1 MSNVYL
7 QRGPTSDS
15 NTALTVTRD
24 GLVGFAIDRP
34 VSDMHLTS
42 PNDPDSMEVYLG
54 SNTPDGFLLRKTA
67 AGMLEFVRGQYGSG
81 SRIMSIDQNGVSVT
95 GNLDANDV
103 SANDMNLNSNLE
115 VFGLTRLHGGLTVDG
130 TMTTVNTETK
140 LTDQFEIANAGTGPA
155 LIVNQM
161 GNTSIAEF
169 QDDSNVVVIIA
180 DDGRVGIGK
189 QIPSEMLDVDGN
201 VLVSSNVTAATFSGD
216 GSSVTDL
223 NANNVT
229 TGLLDVARG
238 GTGVGSHTADKLLV
252 GGGTSAVTSPTDLHW
267 DASTNMFGVNTSSP
281 SHALDVTGTVYA
293 TSNVVA
299 HHMLSLNT
307 NGWVTQDNNGGTFV
321 YNDYSN
327 TGSDNESGTYYVLT
341 YDRPF
346 HDGVTIDFEYT
357 TLHRQYND
365 SVSQRGRVRITETS
379 EYQSAS
385 YINVHHTRY
394 DTQANSNG
402 YSTFDWRVDYSPA
415 NNLRVVILY
424 VHANRAHNYS
434 LNVAG
439 RIAFGRT
446 TSQVQFK
453 PKDLVFG
460 QGYVVYDSNI
470 TDWVTAPYSDHANTL
485 DKIGVNT
492 STPAEALDVVG
503 RIQASDQVL
512 TFATDDATT
521 PGYSWTGDND
531 TGMFLASSDV
541 IAFSTVGIERMRV
554 DDVGHVGIGV
564 SSVDANSA
572 LHVDG
577 DVRLQ
582 NADLVGACNIYTKT
596 EVDDLIEVV
605 DDNLAE
611 GLYWDTETQ
620 RLGVSTVTPDAKLH
634 VIGDTIT
641 AAITLSSDGSAV
653 DPSLA
658 WIADP
663 DTGMYRIAD
672 DVVGLSSGGQEI
684 VRVDTNGMTV
694 RGDFTVA
701 VDSTTSNGIFWN
713 AVDNRLGINRRD
725 PPSALYVDGDI
736 RASGNVFAESD
747 RRIKKDLEPI
757 DGALDK
763 VARLTGY
770 TYRRS
775 DKEHDDNKY
784 MGLIAQEVLDVVPEV
799 VQYDENADMYGV
811 AYGNVVALL
820 IQALK
825 EQQAQIEEMRKRLS
839 H

>member
-1 MSNVYL
+1 
-7 QRGPTSDS
+7 
-15 NTALTVTRD
+15 
-24 GLVGFAIDRP
+24 
-34 VSDMHLTS
+34 
-42 PNDPDSMEVYLG
+42 
-54 SNTPDGFLLRKTA
+54 
-67 AGMLEFVRGQYGSG
+67 
-81 SRIMSIDQNGVSVT
+81 
-95 GNLDANDV
+95 
-103 SANDMNLNSNLE
+103 
-115 VFGLTRLHGGLTVDG
+115 
-130 TMTTVNTETK
+130 
-140 LTDQFEIANAGTGPA
+140 
-155 LIVNQM
+155 
-161 GNTSIAEF
+161 
-169 QDDSNVVVIIA
+169 
-180 DDGRVGIGK
+180 
-189 QIPSEMLDVDGN
+189 
-201 VLVSSNVTAATFSGD
+201 
-216 GSSVTDL
+216 
-223 NANNVT
+223 
-229 TGLLDVARG
+229 
-238 GTGVGSHTADKLLV
+238 
-252 GGGTSAVTSPTDLHW
+252 
-267 DASTNMFGVNTSSP
+267 
-281 SHALDVTGTVYA
+281 
-293 TSNVVA
+293 
-299 HHMLSLNT
+299 
-307 NGWVTQDNNGGTFV
+307 
-321 YNDYSN
+321 
-327 TGSDNESGTYYVLT
+327 
-341 YDRPF
+341 
-346 HDGVTIDFEYT
+346 
-357 TLHRQYND
+357 
-365 SVSQRGRVRITETS
+365 
-379 EYQSAS
+379 
-385 YINVHHTRY
+385 
-394 DTQANSNG
+394 
-402 YSTFDWRVDYSPA
+402 
-415 NNLRVVILY
+415 
-424 VHANRAHNYS
+424 
-434 LNVAG
+434 
-439 RIAFGRT
+439 
-446 TSQVQFK
+446 
-453 PKDLVFG
+453 
-460 QGYVVYDSNI
+460 
-470 TDWVTAPYSDHANTL
+470 
-485 DKIGVNT
+485 
-492 STPAEALDVVG
+492 LDVVG

-512 TFATDDATT
+512 TFATDDATS